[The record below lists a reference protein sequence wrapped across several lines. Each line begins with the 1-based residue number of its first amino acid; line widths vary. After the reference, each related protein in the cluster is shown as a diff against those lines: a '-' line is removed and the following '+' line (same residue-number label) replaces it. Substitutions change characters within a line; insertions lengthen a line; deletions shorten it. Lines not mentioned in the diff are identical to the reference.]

1 MKRFA
6 GWTLLSCILFASSVN
21 AANLFVD
28 LTSPHSVPPYVTW
41 DMAAHSIQAA
51 VTRAAAGDTIY
62 VNGSGG
68 AKIYAGSNADP
79 AGGSNVVVLTK
90 NVSIVGVGN
99 PTIDGLGQARGVYM
113 TAGSL
118 HGFTIRNGYAAGS
131 ADAYNVGAYVAG
143 GSLSNSVVV
152 SNGLGIV
159 LRNTGGAVNCLV
171 AHNGKGATFDGGNLV
186 NCTVVR
192 NSVGLY
198 MIQEYAGVFNC
209 IAWSNNVNYMYRTD
223 DVGNTHGVT
232 YFYNNC
238 TRPAYAGPGAV
249 NGNIAGDPNFLNP
262 AAGNYRLGASSCV
275 NGGWPSPGLGYG
287 PVDLDGNPRSVG
299 VPDIGCYEKQPRPEP
314 ASDAYEPDN
323 SASAA
328 KTISNGQTQNR
339 TLPSGDAD
347 WAKFTVGPGG
357 ATNVRLA
364 AGSTASDTYA
374 DLWLYDGNL
383 QVLASDVS
391 AWGTLATIAV
401 ASLPAG
407 TYYVRVEGS
416 IIDAYTLNASWV
428 AAGPTPD
435 AYEYDGGATAAKA
448 ISNGQTQNHSMH
460 VAGDVDWVKFTIGAA
475 GASNV
480 RVETSGAS
488 GDTHMWL
495 FGPNNASTLVAYDN
509 DNGTG
514 SFSLITRDALAAGTY
529 YVGIRENG
537 DNATIAAYTVKV
549 SWTPP
554 SVPSGDAYE
563 YDGSAT
569 AAKAIASGQTQ
580 NHSMHAAGDV
590 DWVKFTVPSG
600 GAANVLVE
608 TAGASGDTHMWLFGP
623 NNAGTLVAY
632 NDDRGGGNLFSL
644 ISKAALAPGTYYLGI
659 REYGDN
665 ATIAAYTV
673 KVSWTTASTPVGDAY
688 EFDGYATQAKVIAI
702 GQTQNRSILPAG
714 EVDWAK
720 FTVGAGGATNV
731 RLETAGASGDTQMW
745 LFGPNNASTLV
756 AYNDD
761 KGGGNY
767 FSLITR
773 ASLAPGTYY
782 IGIREYGN
790 DGIIPA
796 YTLQAGW
803 TSP

>member
-1 MKRFA
+1 M
-6 GWTLLSCILFASSVN
+6 
-21 AANLFVD
+21 
-28 LTSPHSVPPYVTW
+28 
-41 DMAAHSIQAA
+41 
-51 VTRAAAGDTIY
+51 
-62 VNGSGG
+62 
-68 AKIYAGSNADP
+68 
-79 AGGSNVVVLTK
+79 
-90 NVSIVGVGN
+90 
-99 PTIDGLGQARGVYM
+99 
-113 TAGSL
+113 
-118 HGFTIRNGYAAGS
+118 
-131 ADAYNVGAYVAG
+131 
-143 GSLSNSVVV
+143 
-152 SNGLGIV
+152 
-159 LRNTGGAVNCLV
+159 
-171 AHNGKGATFDGGNLV
+171 
-186 NCTVVR
+186 
-192 NSVGLY
+192 
-198 MIQEYAGVFNC
+198 
-209 IAWSNNVNYMYRTD
+209 
-223 DVGNTHGVT
+223 
-232 YFYNNC
+232 
-238 TRPAYAGPGAV
+238 
-249 NGNIAGDPNFLNP
+249 
-262 AAGNYRLGASSCV
+262 
-275 NGGWPSPGLGYG
+275 
-287 PVDLDGNPRSVG
+287 
-299 VPDIGCYEKQPRPEP
+299 
-314 ASDAYEPDN
+314 
-323 SASAA
+323 
-328 KTISNGQTQNR
+328 
-339 TLPSGDAD
+339 
-347 WAKFTVGPGG
+347 PGG

-435 AYEYDGGATAAKA
+435 AYEYDG
-448 ISNGQTQNHSMH
+448 S
-460 VAGDVDWVKFTIGAA
+460 
-475 GASNV
+475 
-480 RVETSGAS
+480 
-488 GDTHMWL
+488 
-495 FGPNNASTLVAYDN
+495 P
-509 DNGTG
+509 
-514 SFSLITRDALAAGTY
+514 
-529 YVGIRENG
+529 
-537 DNATIAAYTVKV
+537 
-549 SWTPP
+549 
-554 SVPSGDAYE
+554 
-563 YDGSAT
+563 T

-673 KVSWTTASTPVGDAY
+673 KVSWTTSSTPVGDAY

-756 AYNDD
+756 DYNDD